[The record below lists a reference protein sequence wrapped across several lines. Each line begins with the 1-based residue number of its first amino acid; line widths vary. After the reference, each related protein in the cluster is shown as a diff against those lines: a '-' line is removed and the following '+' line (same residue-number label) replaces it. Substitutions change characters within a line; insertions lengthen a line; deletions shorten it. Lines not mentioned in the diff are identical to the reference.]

1 MSNRQGRH
9 TSRPSDTRSGIG
21 STVRRRTGRVTGRLP
36 RLTGRELVTI
46 WSVPAVLLV
55 VHFLVQPA
63 FDVWVRFK
71 YVRHTVAQTAPAHHL
86 APEPLTPYAWAWHEL
101 TRFAHMLIHAPGA
114 YHTHVLGNV
123 ALIVVTAWALLVALD
138 VLGQRHR
145 FVYLYWELVV
155 VAPIVGSFAFDLFG
169 KTPNGYGA
177 STVGFAFL
185 GIVAVVSALA
195 LASDLRHR
203 FDERLVSR
211 RSVRTD
217 GGRAVSPFVWVA
229 FFVVVLVIVFT
240 DLLAASPA
248 TPVHQAGVVFGVL
261 VGAVVVPLSRRS

>member
-1 MSNRQGRH
+1 MSNRHDALDR
-9 TSRPSDTRSGIG
+9 RPPDTRSGSG
-21 STVRRRTGRVTGRLP
+21 SMAHRHSGRVAGRLP

-46 WSVPAVLLV
+46 WSVPTVLLV
-55 VHFLVQPA
+55 VHFLVQPV

-71 YVRHTVAQTAPAHHL
+71 YVRHSVAQSAPAHQL
-86 APEPLTPYAWAWHEL
+86 APEPLTSYAWVWHEL

-114 YHTHVLGNV
+114 YHRHVLGNV

-138 VLGQRHR
+138 VLGQRRR

-185 GIVAVVSALA
+185 GIVAVVSVLA
-195 LASDLRHR
+195 LASDLRR
-203 FDERLVSR
+203 RLDERLPSR

-217 GGRAVSPFVWVA
+217 GGRTVTPFVWVA
-229 FFVVVLVIVFT
+229 FVVVVLAIVAA
-240 DLLAASPA
+240 DILAASPA
-248 TPVHQAGVVFGVL
+248 TPVHQAGVVFGML